1 MAEKHYEQGKK
12 RVSLGLDTYHPCEN
26 KCKRDEKGIFKC
38 KVNDY
43 YKKIQKCQPY
53 ENSDAMKLEF
63 ANLENL
69 KELWNVFV
77 QLITESPIR
86 LPKRSVAILI
96 SLFSLIGTGI
106 SSLMTAL
113 NTNQISNL
121 NKQATLHTA
130 NDQIVSKSLRTIYR
144 FQNETSN
151 NIEKIA
157 EVSQELVLA
166 QTKIERKI
174 QMMDVDSHRM
184 AHVETNFRLISGGI
198 RTITRILESALHGK
212 LSSQIT
218 LIYDI
223 DASFQMFKTQARK
236 HGYIMPIT
244 AVSQLFQLETSYY
257 VDKEANSI
265 NLLVHIP
272 LLRDEKTLV
281 MYKYVGT
288 SIPISKDHG
297 MILEN
302 DEDIIAYNDE
312 EFVTLKS
319 EDLWKCEK
327 IATVHFCRDI
337 ISSVKPKS
345 RMEETC
351 LGALKAKQ
359 YDELP
364 EKCQNIK
371 IANLKNDVKR
381 ISASTFVIYS
391 MEPSTVEIICLS
403 KKNPDKR
410 EARSLPIQGFMKV
423 SIDQNCIGNFNGET
437 LYADTSFESDN
448 NIASYWLPMEN
459 DLLKKYPGIDEGKF
473 LNFLE
478 KLPKI
483 TRPEYIGDL
492 LKNADEIDHNNKMA
506 SQLAAQANTN
516 IILWSLGSSALILVV
531 TFIIYQCVMNI
542 RYGRNSYQN
551 DRITRNES

>member
-1 MAEKHYEQGKK
+1 
-12 RVSLGLDTYHPCEN
+12 
-26 KCKRDEKGIFKC
+26 
-38 KVNDY
+38 
-43 YKKIQKCQPY
+43 
-53 ENSDAMKLEF
+53 
-63 ANLENL
+63 
-69 KELWNVFV
+69 
-77 QLITESPIR
+77 
-86 LPKRSVAILI
+86 
-96 SLFSLIGTGI
+96 
-106 SSLMTAL
+106 MTAL
-113 NTNQISNL
+113 NANQISHL
-121 NKQATLHTA
+121 NQQASIHTA
-130 NDQIVSKSLRTIYR
+130 NDMIVSKSLRTIYR
-144 FQNETSN
+144 FENETSN

-198 RTITRILESALHGK
+198 KTITSILESALHGK

-218 LIYDI
+218 LIYDL
-223 DASFQMFKTQARK
+223 DASFKMFKTQARK

-302 DEDIIAYNDE
+302 DEDTIAYNDE

-381 ISASTFVIYS
+381 ISVR
-391 MEPSTVEIICLS
+391 LS
-403 KKNPDKR
+403 F
-410 EARSLPIQGFMKV
+410 IQW
-423 SIDQNCIGNFNGET
+423 N
-437 LYADTSFESDN
+437 
-448 NIASYWLPMEN
+448 
-459 DLLKKYPGIDEGKF
+459 
-473 LNFLE
+473 
-478 KLPKI
+478 
-483 TRPEYIGDL
+483 
-492 LKNADEIDHNNKMA
+492 
-506 SQLAAQANTN
+506 
-516 IILWSLGSSALILVV
+516 
-531 TFIIYQCVMNI
+531 YQ
-542 RYGRNSYQN
+542 Q
-551 DRITRNES
+551 

>member
-12 RVSLGLDTYHPCEN
+12 RVSLGLDTYQPCEN

-492 LKNADEIDHNNKMA
+492 LKNADEIDHNNEM
-506 SQLAAQANTN
+506 LAKSTAQGNTN
-516 IILWSLGSSALILVV
+516 IILYVP
-531 TFIIYQCVMNI
+531 YP
-542 RYGRNSYQN
+542 RK
-551 DRITRNES
+551 